1 MELTNNFEFLKG
13 SFIDKEFGNSENEN
27 SYFPVIDSIKE
38 IEEAYIENKFND
50 VAQKGRICI
59 EQLVKIVFRKFL
71 NQPDFEITTV
81 KSLYNRV
88 NNDPNFTKFVDSSL
102 LSSLSRS
109 VFKGN
114 EYSHNN
120 TGKHLKKEVAI
131 KILITIFNFCR
142 FCISKAGNTT
152 LTVTFDA
159 NVYNAFKVEKTIIK
173 FDNNQSENQGIQG
186 NQVNQDLSNLN
197 TKLTQSNI
205 IQNKNDS
212 EAITSQKSI
221 NEEKACEK
229 FLKYE
234 NLRALAIYSNDLEA
248 KAELDK
254 LTLEKYLE
262 DEELTPSQKNL
273 VINLDSFFKSNDTNI
288 FILKGYAGTGK
299 TFMVK
304 AIAEFLYYKNWNIS
318 LTAPTGKAAKVLA
331 DATDFVANTV
341 HSHIY
346 DYHFYEDRQNYQMF
360 TRLVEKNF
368 EGNSVLVVDEAS
380 LIGSSPSLND
390 DDEDELK
397 FGSGSLLSDIIEY
410 QLVDRVNLDN
420 KNHNSPFKSK
430 LIFIGDDK
438 QLPPVREEISNA
450 LNKEVLENFKV
461 YYLND
466 PSIDIND
473 IKGDIKSIEKETQNS
488 QNNSQKVWSYC
499 KEDSKNFECK
509 LIFGNSIEMLPP
521 ISKETFNTLNLANKV
536 FNTLS
541 FKVQTCKLT
550 DIVRQK
556 ENSLIIKNAS
566 LIKYNIEN
574 HVYNYL
580 DLLTDNK
587 DNTKKIKEFVKIDE
601 KNIVYLYQKLKSN
614 SKNDVQLIAHS
625 NKEVKDYNNK
635 IQQVYFPNDND
646 LIHVNE
652 RLLVTKNLVCKLG
665 ESTVHFFNGEF
676 LNVESLSNNIETK
689 STTIFMSV
697 VDENNESKKKEYPI
711 KLHFIDATIK
721 KLDTDD
727 ENSEI
732 YNTKLLVNFIDGEFE
747 NDEFN
752 NLNTD
757 KQRKYLNQALLNLCR
772 KEYDM
777 KGRPGKFKEY
787 KTRDSYYNSLH
798 VNLGYAITCHK
809 SQGSSWE
816 NVIVKCRDLKNIDDE
831 KLRWLYTAITRASRT
846 VYISNFE
853 EQKCWQKK

>member
-1 MELTNNFEFLKG
+1 M
-13 SFIDKEFGNSENEN
+13 
-27 SYFPVIDSIKE
+27 
-38 IEEAYIENKFND
+38 
-50 VAQKGRICI
+50 
-59 EQLVKIVFRKFL
+59 
-71 NQPDFEITTV
+71 
-81 KSLYNRV
+81 
-88 NNDPNFTKFVDSSL
+88 
-102 LSSLSRS
+102 
-109 VFKGN
+109 
-114 EYSHNN
+114 
-120 TGKHLKKEVAI
+120 AI
-131 KILITIFNFCR
+131 
-142 FCISKAGNTT
+142 
-152 LTVTFDA
+152 
-159 NVYNAFKVEKTIIK
+159 
-173 FDNNQSENQGIQG
+173 
-186 NQVNQDLSNLN
+186 
-197 TKLTQSNI
+197 
-205 IQNKNDS
+205 
-212 EAITSQKSI
+212 
-221 NEEKACEK
+221 
-229 FLKYE
+229 
-234 NLRALAIYSNDLEA
+234 
-248 KAELDK
+248 
-254 LTLEKYLE
+254 
-262 DEELTPSQKNL
+262 
-273 VINLDSFFKSNDTNI
+273 
-288 FILKGYAGTGK
+288 
-299 TFMVK
+299 
-304 AIAEFLYYKNWNIS
+304 
-318 LTAPTGKAAKVLA
+318 
-331 DATDFVANTV
+331 TV

-380 LIGSSPSLND
+380 LIGSLPSLND

-410 QLVDRVNLDN
+410 QLVDRMNLDN

-665 ESTVHFFNGEF
+665 ESTVHFFKGEF
-676 LNVESLSNNIETK
+676 LIVESLSNNIETK